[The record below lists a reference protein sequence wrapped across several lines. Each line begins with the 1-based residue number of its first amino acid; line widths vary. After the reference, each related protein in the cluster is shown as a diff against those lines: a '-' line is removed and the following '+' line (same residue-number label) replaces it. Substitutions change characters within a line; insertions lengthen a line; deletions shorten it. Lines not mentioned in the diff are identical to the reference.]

1 MRHKTYAALVSSPT
15 PTPNHP
21 KCSNHLWC
29 ARGVVAMSPDCLCTR
44 WSLGGGGP
52 IAVVCRSI
60 RVHWQSPRCQGQK
73 PLGLDA
79 MACPPGAGAVGTPH
93 APTGRGRTGPRHW
106 STRRTL
112 AAGAFVRHLHVRHPP
127 ARHPFEG
134 DRHRDQGGRGAVAGD
149 QGHDDGVEDN
159 GRAAAQEERD
169 LGRQIV
175 VVGGVRDHRRHL
187 GDVAADR
194 EAEQRWREVRHPPR
208 AEDVQDLRDARAGEQ
223 Q

>member
-1 MRHKTYAALVSSPT
+1 MPTPT

-21 KCSNHLWC
+21 KCNDHLGC
-29 ARGVVAMSPDCLCTR
+29 ARGAAAMSLDCLCTR
-44 WSLGGGGP
+44 WSLGGGCPNRSCLPLSPGP
-52 IAVVCRSI
+52 LAIAAT
-60 RVHWQSPRCQGQK
+60 
-73 PLGLDA
+73 PLGLCA

-127 ARHPFEG
+127 ASRTFEG
-134 DRHRDQGGRGAVAGD
+134 DRHRGHGGRGAVAGD

-159 GRAAAQEERD
+159 GRAAAQEERY

-175 VVGGVRDHRRHL
+175 TVGGVRDHRRHL